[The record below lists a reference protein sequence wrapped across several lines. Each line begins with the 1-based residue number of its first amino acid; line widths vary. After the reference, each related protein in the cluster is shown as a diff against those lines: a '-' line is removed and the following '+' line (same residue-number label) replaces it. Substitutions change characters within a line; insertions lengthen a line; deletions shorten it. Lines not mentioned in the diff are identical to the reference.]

1 MTISNI
7 QIPSEAPVMI
17 LPNALL
23 FPNALMPL
31 FIFEQRYR
39 AMLNWALVHDRAFCV
54 ALTKPGVKEVTGPD
68 DFFHTAGLGMI
79 RACVTNKDGTSNV
92 MLQGLSRV
100 HFDSFVQVAPFR
112 IAKLSPILPEV
123 GTESETAP
131 LAEELRKLCK
141 RFRAKGLTENIEA
154 FLLKMPDP
162 DMLADAV
169 AHSFVKDPFRRQQI
183 LEEPK
188 LPRRLELIIHHIEV
202 ETPQD

>member
-1 MTISNI
+1 M
-7 QIPSEAPVMI
+7 V

-23 FPNALMPL
+23 FPNSLMPL

-39 AMLNWALVHDRAFCV
+39 EMLNWALVHDRAFCI
-54 ALTKPGVKEVTGPD
+54 ALMKPGVKEAKDTD

-100 HFDSFVQVAPFR
+100 RFEGFTQAAPFR
-112 IAKLSPILPEV
+112 IAKLSRVPAET
-123 GTESETAP
+123 GAESETAP

-141 RFRAKGLTENIEA
+141 RFRTKGLSENIEA
-154 FLLKMPDP
+154 FLLKMADP

-188 LPRRLELIIHHIEV
+188 LPRRLELIIHHIEM
-202 ETPQD
+202 ESPQD